1 MSEGYRVQNLSIHI
15 GEHCIVEDLSFDL
28 APGEIVALAGAS
40 GAGKSMTAM
49 TPFGLTAG
57 VARGSAVLDGV
68 ELIGL
73 PERDLSRVRAEKI
86 GFVFQQ
92 PLTALT
98 PHRTVK
104 QHLQEAASQ
113 AGGAKPDQAAMVVM
127 LEAVGLS
134 RPDERLAQYPHRLSG
149 GERQRVLIAA
159 ALAHNPQY
167 LVADEPVSAL
177 DAALRGEIM
186 TLLVRLCRDRGM
198 AMLLVSHDLAGI
210 EHHADRLLLLEHG
223 KVVEAG
229 SAKQLAT
236 APATEYG
243 KRLMAATPRLIEPL
257 MPLSE
262 PGKPILEAQNIH
274 VHFPKPGWSRG
285 HIDAVVDASLTLAKG
300 ETLALVGGS
309 GSGKSTLGRAIAGL
323 GPMQKGRVLWQGEAL
338 PPRKRRKPEH
348 RRLIQPVFQDPLA
361 SLDPRWTVADII
373 MEPTRWLS
381 SPLPFRRGGISPP
394 DWSERLHGAG
404 GGDCQDSTVLT
415 DSPHPNPSPEGE
427 GLIARLLGEVGLDA
441 NFATRK
447 PASLSGGQAQRVA
460 IARALSANPDMLLL
474 DEATSALDPL
484 VADGVVGLFDR
495 LQRERGLSLLFI
507 THDLAL
513 ARRVAHRIAVMEDG
527 RIVECAPREELFLAP
542 QAEATK
548 RLIAASG

>member
-1 MSEGYRVQNLSIHI
+1 MSEDYAVRNLRVDIGDACILEDVSFTLS
-15 GEHCIVEDLSFDL
+15 
-28 APGEIVALAGAS
+28 PGEIVALAGAS

-49 TPFGLTAG
+49 TPFGLSAG
-57 VARGSAVLDGV
+57 VASGSAMLDGV
-68 ELIGL
+68 ELVGL
-73 PERDLSRVRAEKI
+73 QERELSRFRAEKL

-98 PHRTVK
+98 PHRSVA
-104 QHLQEAASQ
+104 QHLQEAAMQ
-113 AGGAKPDQAAMVVM
+113 AGGARPDKAAMISM

-159 ALAHNPQY
+159 ALAHGPRY
-167 LVADEPVSAL
+167 LIADEPVSAL

-186 TLLVRLCRDRGM
+186 ALLVRLCRERGM

-210 EHHADRLLLLEHG
+210 EKHADRLLLLDKG
-223 KVVEAG
+223 KVIESGA
-229 SAKQLAT
+229 AKEIALT
-236 APATEYG
+236 PKTDYG
-243 KRLMAATPRLIEPL
+243 KSLMAATPRLSEPMAALPAPGEPL
-257 MPLSE
+257 
-262 PGKPILEAQNIH
+262 LEAQS
-274 VHFPKPGWSRG
+274 VAVTFPRPGWRRG
-285 HIDAVVDASLTLAKG
+285 RIEAVVDASLSLAKG

-323 GPMQKGRVLWQGEAL
+323 GPMQAGAISWQGQPL
-338 PPRKRRKPEH
+338 PPRAKRGAEH
-348 RRLIQPVFQDPLA
+348 CRLIQPVFQDPLA

-373 MEPTRWLS
+373 AEPMKWL
-381 SPLPFRRGGISPP
+381 LPEADR
-394 DWSERLHGAG
+394 EAK
-404 GGDCQDSTVLT
+404 V
-415 DSPHPNPSPEGE
+415 
-427 GLIARLLGEVGLDA
+427 AALLSEVGLPPA
-441 NFATRK
+441 FAARK
-447 PASLSGGQAQRVA
+447 PAALSGGQAQRVA
-460 IARALSANPDMLLL
+460 IARALSADPQMLLL

-484 VADGVVGLFDR
+484 VADGVTGLFAK

-513 ARRVAHRIAVMEDG
+513 ARRVAHRIAVMEAG
-527 RIVECAPREELFLAP
+527 RIVESATREELFAAP

>member
-1 MSEGYRVQNLSIHI
+1 MSGGYHVQNLSIHI
-15 GEHCIVEDLSFDL
+15 SARCIVDNISFAL

-49 TPFGLTAG
+49 TPFGLSAG
-57 VARGSAVLDGV
+57 MASGSATLDGI

-73 PERDLSRVRAEKI
+73 TERELNRVRAEKI

-98 PHRTVK
+98 PHRTVR
-104 QHLQEAASQ
+104 QHLQEAACQ
-113 AGGAKPDQAAMVVM
+113 AGGAKPDQAGMVAM

-134 RPDERLAQYPHRLSG
+134 RPEERLAQYPHRLSG

-159 ALAHNPQY
+159 ALAHSPQY

-186 TLLVRLCRDRGM
+186 TLLVRLCRDRNM

-229 SAKQLAT
+229 SAKQVAT
-236 APATEYG
+236 APATDYG
-243 KRLMAATPRLIEPL
+243 KRLMAATPRLAESL
-257 MPLSE
+257 TPLSV
-262 PGKPILEAQNIH
+262 PGDLILEAQNAH
-274 VHFPKPGWSRG
+274 VHFPKPGWRRG
-285 HIDAVVDASLTLAKG
+285 RIDAVVDASLTLATG

-323 GPMQKGRVLWQGEAL
+323 GPMQAGSVLWKGEAL
-338 PPRKRRKPEH
+338 PPRKRRTSEH

-373 MEPTRWLS
+373 SEPTRWLS
-381 SPLPFRRGGISPP
+381 GVERKGMI
-394 DWSERLHGAG
+394 ERLL
-404 GGDCQDSTVLT
+404 S
-415 DSPHPNPSPEGE
+415 
-427 GLIARLLGEVGLDA
+427 EVGLDA
-441 NFATRK
+441 DFATRK

-460 IARALSANPDMLLL
+460 IARALSADPEMLLL

-527 RIVECAPREELFLAP
+527 RIVECASREELFANP

-548 RLIAASG
+548 RLIVASG

>member
-1 MSEGYRVQNLSIHI
+1 MREGYCVQNLSVHV
-15 GEHCIVEDLSFDL
+15 GDRLIVEDMDFTLN
-28 APGEIVALAGAS
+28 PGEIVALAGAS
-40 GAGKSMTAM
+40 GAGKSMSAM
-49 TPFGLTAG
+49 TPFGLSAG
-57 VARGSAVLDGV
+57 KASGSAVLDGI
-68 ELIGL
+68 ELVGL
-73 PERDLSRVRAEKI
+73 AERELSKVRAEKV

-98 PHRTVK
+98 PHRTVG
-104 QHLQEAASQ
+104 QHLQEAPTQ
-113 AGGAKPDQAAMVVM
+113 AGGARPDKAAMVAM

-134 RPDERLAQYPHRLSG
+134 RREERLAQYPHRLSG

-159 ALAHNPQY
+159 ALAHGPRY

-186 TLLVRLCRDRGM
+186 ALLVRLCRERGM

-210 EHHADRLLLLEHG
+210 EHHADRLLLLEQG
-223 KVVEAG
+223 KVSEAG
-229 SAKQLAT
+229 SARQVAT
-236 APATEYG
+236 APTTDYG
-243 KRLMAATPRLIEPL
+243 KRLMAATPRLSEPL
-257 MPLSE
+257 SPLTPAGE
-262 PGKPILEAQNIH
+262 TILQVEK
-274 VHFPKPGWSRG
+274 VTVTFPKPGWRRG
-285 HIDAVVDASLTLAKG
+285 QIEAVVDADLTLAKG

-323 GPMQKGRVLWQGEAL
+323 GPMATGMIRWQGEAL
-338 PPRKRRKPEH
+338 PPRKRRNAEH

-373 MEPTRWLS
+373 TEPVRWL
-381 SPLPFRRGGISPP
+381 LPEA
-394 DWSERLHGAG
+394 ERSQRAR
-404 GGDCQDSTVLT
+404 VLL
-415 DSPHPNPSPEGE
+415 E
-427 GLIARLLGEVGLDA
+427 EVGLPRD
-441 NFATRK
+441 FATRK
-447 PASLSGGQAQRVA
+447 PAALSGGQAQRVA
-460 IARALSANPDMLLL
+460 IARALSANPEMLLL

-484 VADGVVGLFDR
+484 VADGVVELFGR

-513 ARRVAHRIAVMEDG
+513 ARRAAHRIAVMEAG
-527 RIVECAPREELFLAP
+527 RIVECASREELFANP

>member
-1 MSEGYRVQNLSIHI
+1 MSAMDQEGGYALQNLRVDI
-15 GEHCIVEDLSFDL
+15 GDACIVEDVSFTL

-49 TPFGLTAG
+49 TPFGLSAG
-57 VARGSAVLDGV
+57 RARGSAMLDGV
-68 ELIGL
+68 ELVGL
-73 PERDLSRVRAEKI
+73 SESELSHIRASKL

-98 PHRTVK
+98 PHRSVA
-104 QHLQEAASQ
+104 QHLQEASMQ
-113 AGGAKPDQAAMVVM
+113 AGGERPDKAAMVAM
-127 LEAVGLS
+127 LEQVGLS
-134 RPDERLAQYPHRLSG
+134 RPEERLAQYPHRLSG

-159 ALAHNPQY
+159 ALAHSPRY

-186 TLLVRLCRDRGM
+186 GLLTRLCRERGM

-210 EHHADRLLLLEHG
+210 EKHADRLLLLDQGQVAESG
-223 KVVEAG
+223 A
-229 SAKQLAT
+229 AKQIALT
-236 APATEYG
+236 PKTDYG
-243 KRLMAATPRLIEPL
+243 KRLMAATPRMAEPL
-257 MPLSE
+257 AELPV
-262 PGKPILEAQNIH
+262 PGEALLAAHNIS
-274 VHFPKPGWSRG
+274 VSFPKPGWRPKFSKRR
-285 HIDAVVDASLTLAKG
+285 IDAVADASLTLAKG

-323 GPMQKGRVLWQGEAL
+323 GPMLAGTVSWQSKAL
-338 PPRKRRKPEH
+338 PPRAKRSAEH

-361 SLDPRWTVADII
+361 SLDPRWTIADII
-373 MEPTRWLS
+373 MEPMKWLN
-381 SPLPFRRGGISPP
+381 SPLPFRGGAAS
-394 DWSERLHGAG
+394 SAVAEL
-404 GGDCQDSTVLT
+404 Q
-415 DSPHPNPSPEGE
+415 PHPNPSPKGE
-427 GLIARLLGEVGLDA
+427 GLAERLLQEVGLPPE
-441 NFATRK
+441 FATRK
-447 PASLSGGQAQRVA
+447 PAALSGGQAQRVA
-460 IARALSANPDMLLL
+460 IARALSADPQMLLL

-484 VADGVVGLFDR
+484 VADGVTALFAK

-513 ARRVAHRIAVMEDG
+513 ARRVAHRIAVMEAG
-527 RIVECAPREELFLAP
+527 RIVECATREELFGNP

>member
-1 MSEGYRVQNLSIHI
+1 MSEGYMIQNLRVDI
-15 GEHCIVEDLSFDL
+15 GAACIVQDISFALS
-28 APGEIVALAGAS
+28 PGEVVALAGAS
-40 GAGKSMTAM
+40 GAGKSVTAM
-49 TPFGLTAG
+49 TPFGLSAG
-57 VARGSAVLDGV
+57 IASGSAKLDGV
-68 ELIGL
+68 ELVGM
-73 PERDLSRVRAEKI
+73 PERELSRVRAEKL

-98 PHRTVK
+98 PHRSVA
-104 QHLQEAASQ
+104 QHLTEAAMQ
-113 AGGAKPDQAAMVVM
+113 AGGARPDKAAMVAM

-134 RPDERLAQYPHRLSG
+134 RPEERLAQFPHRLSG

-159 ALAHNPQY
+159 ALAHGPRY

-186 TLLVRLCRDRGM
+186 RLLVRLCRDRGM

-210 EHHADRLLLLEHG
+210 EHHANRLLLLDKGRVIESG
-223 KVVEAG
+223 AARQIAL
-229 SAKQLAT
+229 S
-236 APATEYG
+236 PASDYG
-243 KRLMAATPRLIEPL
+243 KKLMAATPRLSEP
-257 MPLSE
+257 MVPLSA
-262 PGKPILEAQNIH
+262 PGAPLLAAQN
-274 VHFPKPGWSRG
+274 VTVTFPRPGWRADK
-285 HIDAVVDASLTLAKG
+285 IQAVADASLTLAKG

-323 GPMQKGRVLWQGEAL
+323 GPMQAGDIFWQGQTM
-338 PPRKRRKPEH
+338 PPRNKRSAEH

-373 MEPTRWLS
+373 AEPMQWL
-381 SPLPFRRGGISPP
+381 LP
-394 DWSERLHGAG
+394 DAERAER
-404 GGDCQDSTVLT
+404 V
-415 DSPHPNPSPEGE
+415 
-427 GLIARLLGEVGLDA
+427 AALLAEVGLPA
-441 NFATRK
+441 EFADRK
-447 PASLSGGQAQRVA
+447 PAELSGGQAQRVA
-460 IARALSANPDMLLL
+460 IARALSADPEMLLL

-484 VADGVVGLFDR
+484 VADGVVALFAR

-513 ARRVAHRIAVMEDG
+513 ARRSAHHIAVMEAG
-527 RIVECAPREELFLAP
+527 RIVECATRDVLFANP

>member
-1 MSEGYRVQNLSIHI
+1 MSGGYTVRNLSVRV
-15 GEHCIVEDLSFDL
+15 GDRRIVEDISL
-28 APGEIVALAGAS
+28 ALNPGEIVALAGAS

-57 VARGSAVLDGV
+57 VASGSAMLDGL
-68 ELIGL
+68 ELVGL
-73 PERDLSRVRAEKI
+73 PESDLSRLRAEKL

-98 PHRTVK
+98 PHRNVR
-104 QHLQEAASQ
+104 QHLQEAAMQ
-113 AGGAKPDQAAMVVM
+113 AGGARPDKAAMVAM

-134 RPDERLAQYPHRLSG
+134 RPEERLAQYPHRLSG

-159 ALAHNPQY
+159 ALAHGPRY
-167 LVADEPVSAL
+167 LIADEPVSAL

-186 TLLVRLCRDRGM
+186 ALLVRLCRQRGM

-210 EHHADRLLLLEHG
+210 EHHADRLLLLDQGRVAESG
-223 KVVEAG
+223 TAR
-229 SAKQLAT
+229 QIAT
-236 APATEYG
+236 APATDYG
-243 KRLMAATPRLIEPL
+243 KRLMAATPRLAEPL
-257 MPLSE
+257 QALPAT
-262 PGKPILEAQNIH
+262 GDIVLETAA
-274 VHFPKPGWSRG
+274 VHCHFAKPGWRRG
-285 HIDAVVDASLTLAKG
+285 RIDAVVDAGLTLAKG

-323 GPMQKGRVLWQGEAL
+323 GPMASGVIKWQGEAL
-338 PPRKRRKPEH
+338 PPRAHRSAEH

-361 SLDPRWTVADII
+361 SLDPRWRVADII
-373 MEPTRWLS
+373 AEPLRWLV
-381 SPLPFRRGGISPP
+381 PEA
-394 DWSERLHGAG
+394 ERHDRAG
-404 GGDCQDSTVLT
+404 K
-415 DSPHPNPSPEGE
+415 
-427 GLIARLLGEVGLDA
+427 LLEEVGLPRD
-441 NFATRK
+441 FASRK

-484 VADGVVGLFDR
+484 VADGVVALFGR

-513 ARRVAHRIAVMEDG
+513 ARRAAHRIAVMEAG
-527 RIVECAPREELFLAP
+527 RIVECAPREALFANP
-542 QAEATK
+542 QAAATK
-548 RLIAASG
+548 RLIAASS

>member
-1 MSEGYRVQNLSIHI
+1 MSEGYSVENLSVSV
-15 GEHCIVEDLSFDL
+15 GNARIVEDISFTL

-49 TPFGLTAG
+49 TPFGLSAG
-57 VARGSAVLDGV
+57 VAHGSAMLDGV
-68 ELIGL
+68 ELVGMS
-73 PERDLSRVRAEKI
+73 ESELSRVRAEKL

-98 PHRTVK
+98 PHRTVA
-104 QHLQEAASQ
+104 QHLGEAAMQ
-113 AGGAKPDQAAMVVM
+113 AGGAKPDKAAMVAM

-134 RPDERLAQYPHRLSG
+134 RPEERLAQYPHRLSG

-159 ALAHNPQY
+159 ALAHGPRY

-186 TLLVRLCRDRGM
+186 ALLVGQCRQRGM

-210 EHHADRLLLLEHG
+210 EHHADRLLLLDKG
-223 KVVEAG
+223 RVAEAG
-229 SAKQLAT
+229 PARQIAT
-236 APATEYG
+236 APATDYG
-243 KRLMAATPRLIEPL
+243 QRLMAATPRLSEPL
-257 MPLSE
+257 AELPV
-262 PGKPILEAQNIH
+262 PGDLLLEARNIH
-274 VHFPKPGWSRG
+274 VHFPRPGWRRG
-285 HIDAVVDASLTLAKG
+285 RIEAVVDASLCLARG

-323 GPMQKGRVLWQGEAL
+323 GPMQRGEVLWQDVPL
-338 PPRKRRKPEH
+338 PPRHKRSAGH

-361 SLDPRWTVADII
+361 SLDPRWRVADII
-373 MEPTRWLS
+373 TEPLRWLA
-381 SPLPFRRGGISPP
+381 P
-394 DWSERLHGAG
+394 GA
-404 GGDCQDSTVLT
+404 DRQEV
-415 DSPHPNPSPEGE
+415 
-427 GLIARLLGEVGLDA
+427 AAKLLEEVGLPA
-441 NFATRK
+441 EFAARK
-447 PASLSGGQAQRVA
+447 PAALSGGQAQRVA
-460 IARALSANPDMLLL
+460 IARALAADPEMLLL

-484 VADGVVGLFDR
+484 VADGVTALFAK

-513 ARRVAHRIAVMEDG
+513 ARRVAHRIAVMEAG
-527 RIVECAPREELFLAP
+527 RIVECAAREALFASP
-542 QAEATK
+542 QAEATR

>member
-15 GEHCIVEDLSFDL
+15 GERCIVDDISFAL

-49 TPFGLTAG
+49 TPFGLSAG
-57 VARGSAVLDGV
+57 VASGSAVLDGV
-68 ELIGL
+68 ELVDL
-73 PERDLSRVRAEKI
+73 SEHDLSRVRAAKI

-104 QHLQEAASQ
+104 QHLQEAACQ
-113 AGGAKPDQAAMVVM
+113 AGGAKPDQAAMVFM

-134 RPDERLAQYPHRLSG
+134 RPAERLAQYPHRLSG

-186 TLLVRLCRDRGM
+186 ALLVRLCRDRNM

-229 SAKQLAT
+229 SAKQVAT
-236 APATEYG
+236 APATDYG
-243 KRLMAATPRLIEPL
+243 KRLMAATPRLAEPL
-257 MPLSE
+257 TPLTK
-262 PGKPILEAQNIH
+262 PGELILEARNVH
-274 VHFPKPGWSRG
+274 VHFPKPGWRRG
-285 HIDAVVDASLTLAKG
+285 LTNAVVDASLTLAKG

-323 GPMQKGRVLWQGEAL
+323 GPMQAGSVLWQGEAL

-361 SLDPRWTVADII
+361 SLDPRWMVADII
-373 MEPTRWLS
+373 MEPIRWLS
-381 SPLPFRRGGISPP
+381 G
-394 DWSERLHGAG
+394 SECDGM
-404 GGDCQDSTVLT
+404 V
-415 DSPHPNPSPEGE
+415 E
-427 GLIARLLGEVGLDA
+427 RLLGEVGLDA

-495 LQRERGLSLLFI
+495 LQRELGLSLLFI

-527 RIVECAPREELFLAP
+527 RIVECAPREELFTNP
-542 QAEATK
+542 QAAATK

>member
-1 MSEGYRVQNLSIHI
+1 MTEGYCVQNLSIHI
-15 GEHCIVEDLSFDL
+15 GEHCIVDDLSFAL

-49 TPFGLTAG
+49 TPFGLSAG
-57 VARGSAVLDGV
+57 EASGSAVLDGV
-68 ELIGL
+68 ELVGL
-73 PERDLSRVRAEKI
+73 PERELSKVRAKKI

-104 QHLQEAASQ
+104 QHLQEAACQ
-113 AGGAKPDQAAMVVM
+113 VGGQRPSQAAMVTM

-134 RPDERLAQYPHRLSG
+134 RPTERLAQYPHRLSG

-186 TLLVRLCRDRGM
+186 ALLVQLCRERNM

-210 EHHADRLLLLEHG
+210 EYHADRLLLLEHG

-229 SAKQLAT
+229 SAKQVAT
-236 APATEYG
+236 APITDYG
-243 KRLMAATPRLIEPL
+243 KRLMAATPRLAEPL
-257 MPLSE
+257 TPLPV
-262 PGKPILEAQNIH
+262 PGDLALEVQNVH
-274 VHFPKPGWSRG
+274 VQFPKPGWSRG
-285 HIDAVVDASLTLAKG
+285 RIDAVVDASLTLAKG

-309 GSGKSTLGRAIAGL
+309 GSGNSTLGRAIAGL
-323 GPMQKGRVLWQGEAL
+323 GPMQAGNVIWQGQPL
-338 PPRKRRKPEH
+338 PPRKLRKPEH

-373 MEPTRWLS
+373 IEPILWLT
-381 SPLPFRRGGISPP
+381 SPLP
-394 DWSERLHGAG
+394 
-404 GGDCQDSTVLT
+404 ST
-415 DSPHPNPSPEGE
+415 PEWE
-427 GLIARLLGEVGLDA
+427 GLITGLLNKVGLDA
-441 NFATRK
+441 DFATRK

-527 RIVECAPREELFLAP
+527 RIVECAPREELFSAP
-542 QAEATK
+542 QAEATR